1 MILNTGRKKEENW
14 APVYAMFIEFDS
26 GGTEPKWLEAL
37 MDTSESELWI
47 IQYLWILII
56 YVEMSSTVH
65 GFCINSQK
73 IEGPRTI

>member
-1 MILNTGRKKEENW
+1 
-14 APVYAMFIEFDS
+14 MFIEFDS

-47 IQYLWILII
+47 IQYLCILII
-56 YVEMSSTVH
+56 YAEMSSTVH

-73 IEGPRTI
+73 D